1 MYERELY
8 LFCVCLCRCG
18 LATHFKPCWIVSL
31 KPFKK
36 CVYKITTLF
45 IVVFGTVTIYC
56 FDIYF
61 HSIGCVIWS
70 NIYLYQ
76 FNWCFWRRRHEA
88 ASFLSSFA
96 TNSFQNRNSFHT
108 VQCHQLWKHSFPTK
122 YDCVCVC
129 VWCETRPSFTI
140 SSYHLF
146 SFICE
151 KSRKCSALK
160 ISLNSPW
167 SKKEL
172 RECGCLYWEFTHDT
186 HSKWEQ
192 KRCPVFC
199 SLTLCSVS
207 FKTAAK
213 IYSQYSRLD
222 LNSLANCKKIP
233 IAQPTSK
240 HNQNAK

>member
-1 MYERELY
+1 M
-8 LFCVCLCRCG
+8 CL
-18 LATHFKPCWIVSL
+18 
-31 KPFKK
+31 
-36 CVYKITTLF
+36 
-45 IVVFGTVTIYC
+45 
-56 FDIYF
+56 
-61 HSIGCVIWS
+61 
-70 NIYLYQ
+70 
-76 FNWCFWRRRHEA
+76 
-88 ASFLSSFA
+88 
-96 TNSFQNRNSFHT
+96 QNHDSFHRSIWNCNNLLFRYILSFHWLRNMKQHIFVSIQLVLLAQAT
-108 VQCHQLWKHSFPTK
+108 WSGFVSVFICHKFIPEQKFFSYSSMSSIVKTFIPNKIWL
-122 YDCVCVC
+122 CVC